1 MCCCGQLGEQAGSAC
16 TSCIAYRYWSLFAG
30 DINKHLKSFI
40 ATRPMFK
47 RPLTLNLQPRSVCV
61 CLCQGHDWP
70 ALWPLRWVMCCLV
83 WRLRNN
89 KHSALFLLHV
99 VDLTLILWCSL
110 SELYFLFYSFLGNQK
125 RDIYKRNEND
135 LRDLDLQPGLDRSCL
150 SWFKIAIMVEY
161 I

>member
-1 MCCCGQLGEQAGSAC
+1 MCCGQLGEQAGSAC

-89 KHSALFLLHV
+89 KHSALFYSMLLVLRSFCGVHC
-99 VDLTLILWCSL
+99 LNSIFFSIHFLETRKETFIKEMKMIWETLIFSL
-110 SELYFLFYSFLGNQK
+110 GSTGAACH
-125 RDIYKRNEND
+125 D
-135 LRDLDLQPGLDRSCL
+135 LRSQ
-150 SWFKIAIMVEY
+150 
-161 I
+161 